1 MASVLRSTR
10 PTFIRDAKEVG
21 PRPGGKRQPMID
33 DIAALGPVRNGIDVL
48 AAADFDVLQNRRLAL
63 ITNHTGRLLDGTRT
77 VDALFAHPD
86 VHLDVLFS
94 PEHGFDGTHDERLG
108 DSRDEIT
115 GLPVFSLFGER
126 IMPSPQQLDGIDV
139 LLFDVQD
146 VGARFY
152 TYISTLGYAIEACAE
167 HRVEM
172 YVLDRPNPIGGFD
185 VEGPCSDE
193 ACESFTA
200 YHSLPLRHGMT
211 VGELSRLFN
220 VERGIGA
227 DLRVVTMAG
236 WQRSFWFDNCGQT
249 WIDPSPN
256 IRDLKAAA
264 LYPGLGLLEGTNIS
278 VGRGTAEPFH
288 VFGAPW
294 MDGARLAAAI
304 NKYELPGLTCEP
316 WEFTP
321 DDPRHQHHGQRCHGL
336 RFVIGEMQAV
346 LPSVLALALIRELR
360 SLHPHIWDYR
370 QLEGLLARP
379 DLLDAI
385 EDASAELDDLWEP
398 DPEFF
403 EARAKAML
411 Y

>member
-1 MASVLRSTR
+1 
-10 PTFIRDAKEVG
+10 
-21 PRPGGKRQPMID
+21 MID

-77 VDALFAHPD
+77 IDALAAHPE
-86 VHLDVLFS
+86 VRLDVLFS
-94 PEHGFDGTHDERLG
+94 PEHGLDGTHDERLG
-108 DSRDEIT
+108 DSRDEAT
-115 GLPVFSLFGER
+115 GLSVFSLFGER
-126 IMPSPQQLDGIDV
+126 IMPSNEQLDGIDV
-139 LLFDVQD
+139 LLYDIQD

-152 TYISTLGYAIEACAE
+152 TYISTLGYALEACAE
-167 HRVEM
+167 NRIEM

-211 VGELSRLFN
+211 VGELGRLFN

-236 WQRSFWFDNCGQT
+236 WQRSYWFDNCGQT
-249 WIDPSPN
+249 WVNPSPN
-256 IRDLKAAA
+256 LRDLQAAA
-264 LYPGLGLLEGTNIS
+264 LYPGVGLLEGTNVS
-278 VGRGTAEPFH
+278 VGRGTPEPFH

-294 MDGARLAAAI
+294 MDGARLSAAI

-316 WEFTP
+316 TEFTP
-321 DDPRHQHHGQRCHGL
+321 ADPHHVHHGVACHGL

-360 SLHPHIWDYR
+360 GLHPDEWHYR
-370 QLEGLLARP
+370 ELDGLLARP

-385 EDASAELDDLWEP
+385 EDVSSELDDLWEP